1 MQEFHVK
8 LLEPGDILGRAV
20 LGRTGLT
27 ILEEGTVLTEQY
39 IKRIRQLGVVSVV
52 VKNRKLPMPESSLAE
67 QKEPDLNH
75 THFSASTEVP
85 VSDFRARKQT
95 LAELMQLAESEK
107 VHGRIA
113 IPFVEQRFKRLF
125 RGLVC
130 DISSHQ
136 KIMDLLTM
144 LRTYDQG
151 LFKHTLSVTALSV
164 MLGISLQYDNAKLLD
179 LTVGSLLFDV
189 GMTRVPQSILQ
200 CVRELTLEE
209 RVILQNHTIEGYRL
223 TEGLEGV
230 SAVSAKCSLL
240 HHERFDGSG
249 YPFHMKGEDIPE
261 IVQIVAISDVYD
273 ALISPRPYRQAYRES
288 EAIEFLFGAGDRF
301 FDAELVKAFLKNIS
315 VFPISTTL
323 KLSSG
328 QVGVVAAHA
337 SGLSHRPLLR
347 IIREADGTRVSHPYE
362 LDLTKKRDVVVLHSC
377 VE

>member
-1 MQEFHVK
+1 
-8 LLEPGDILGRAV
+8 
-20 LGRTGLT
+20 
-27 ILEEGTVLTEQY
+27 
-39 IKRIRQLGVVSVV
+39 
-52 VKNRKLPMPESSLAE
+52 
-67 QKEPDLNH
+67 
-75 THFSASTEVP
+75 
-85 VSDFRARKQT
+85 
-95 LAELMQLAESEK
+95 
-107 VHGRIA
+107 
-113 IPFVEQRFKRLF
+113 
-125 RGLVC
+125 
-130 DISSHQ
+130 
-136 KIMDLLTM
+136 M

-151 LFKHTLSVTALSV
+151 LFKHTLSVTTLSV
-164 MLGISLQYDNAKLLD
+164 MLGISLQYDNARLLD

-189 GMTRVPQSILQ
+189 GMIRVPQSILQ

-273 ALISPRPYRQAYRES
+273 ALISPRPYRQAYTES
-288 EAIEFLFGAGDRF
+288 EAVEFLFGAGDRF